1 MIFSVDGHLFDL
13 FDGLRIGVLV
23 CRVDNT
29 RYGEDILDP
38 VLEKIRTG
46 FFYASPQEHTHI
58 KVWRDAFV
66 KLAIP
71 STYPTSIE
79 TLLVRAL
86 AKDAFPRLN
95 PLVDLCNAV
104 SLDFLVPIGT
114 QDLSLLDGNMR
125 LGFAQGTE
133 RFTPIEGGED
143 QIVEKDEVIYKD
155 ERAALTRRW
164 LWRQSNKSRVTAETR
179 CAFMPVD
186 VMGTLA
192 PSLPDEIMDRIAGH
206 LQENGSG
213 TVIFR
218 DVVTQ
223 QKPSVQFSI

>member
-13 FDGLRIGVLV
+13 FPGLRIGVLV

-46 FFYASPQEHTHI
+46 FSYNSPQDHPHI
-58 KVWRDAFV
+58 KLWRDAFV
-66 KLAIP
+66 KLGIP
-71 STYPTSIE
+71 SIYPTSIE
-79 TLLVRAL
+79 TLLTRAL
-86 AKDAFPRLN
+86 AGDAFPRVN

-104 SLDFLVPIGT
+104 SLDFLVPVGT
-114 QDLSLLDGNMR
+114 QDLSVIDGNMH

-143 QIVEKDEVIYKD
+143 QIVEKGEAIYRD

-164 LWRQSNKSRVTAETR
+164 LWRQSNKSRVMAETR
-179 CAFMPVD
+179 YALMPVD
-186 VMGTLA
+186 VMGAGAAT
-192 PSLPDEIMDRIAGH
+192 LPDEIMDRIARH
-206 LQENGSG
+206 LQDDGSG

-218 DVVTQ
+218 DVVSQ